1 MHFLL
6 IAIILV
12 LLVFG
17 PQLWARYTFQ
27 RYAKPL
33 DRISGTGGELA
44 RHLLDRF
51 DMEDVQVEETTPGG
65 DHYDPTSRTVRLAPD
80 NYNNNSLTAVAV
92 ATHEVG
98 HAIQH
103 HRNESGLKL
112 RTRLVRVA
120 QSAQQIGAG
129 AMLIVPIIMAITRMP
144 STGLLFALLG
154 LLSMGSATLVHI
166 VTLPVELDAS
176 FGKALP
182 ILRQGEYIKAE
193 DEVAIRR
200 ILKAAALTYVAASLA
215 SLLNIW
221 RWLALLRRA

>member
-1 MHFLL
+1 MHFIL
-6 IAIILV
+6 IAIFIA

-17 PQLWARYTFQ
+17 PQLWARYTFR
-27 RYAKPL
+27 RYAETL
-33 DRISGTGGELA
+33 ERISGNGGELA

-51 DMEDVQVEETTPGG
+51 DMRDVQVEQTEPGG
-65 DHYDPTSRTVRLAPD
+65 DHYDPVSRTVRLGPD
-80 NYNNNSLTAVAV
+80 NYADNSLTAIAV

-103 HRNESGLKL
+103 HHNEPHLKL
-112 RTRLVRVA
+112 RTRLVRIA

-129 AMLIVPIIMAITRMP
+129 AMFIVPLVMAVTHRP
-144 STGLLFALLG
+144 SAGILFVLLG
-154 LLSMGSATLVHI
+154 LLSMGSATLVHL

-182 ILRQGEYIKAE
+182 ILRQGEYIQAK
-193 DEVAIRR
+193 DEVAVQR
-200 ILKAAALTYVAASLA
+200 ILRAAALTYVAASLA

-221 RWLALLRRA
+221 RWFALLRRA